1 MGDNVHRPITVVI
14 IDDDDIFRDGL
25 EGVLMDTDIEV
36 VGVYG
41 DHEECLRQIADQ
53 PPQVALIDLHF
64 YNWKRDGG
72 IDLIRQIKRLSPSTK
87 CVVLTAVDPDGNL
100 VPEAY
105 FAGAHGYL
113 RKGHTSGARLPDM
126 IKTVASDQ
134 YVFDAELA
142 QAILFRLES
151 VNSSNPW
158 QQSRSEVQLTKREKE
173 ILHLVAMGLENGKI
187 AEKLVIGVSTVKTHI
202 QNILKKL
209 QLHDR
214 EQAAVYFVMKNSF
227 RSENARKDED
237 HRRGK

>member
-1 MGDNVHRPITVVI
+1 MGNNDHRPITVVI
-14 IDDDDIFRDGL
+14 VDDDDIFRHGL
-25 EGVLMDTDIEV
+25 EGVLIDTDIEI

-41 DHEECLRQIADQ
+41 DHEECLRQIVDQ
-53 PPQVALIDLHF
+53 PPQVVLIDLHF

-87 CVVLTAVDPDGNL
+87 CIVLTAVDPDGNL
-100 VPEAY
+100 VPDAY

-113 RKGHTSGARLPDM
+113 RKGHTSGAHLPDM

-151 VNSSNPW
+151 VNASNPW
-158 QQSRSEVQLTKREKE
+158 QRGRSEVHLTEREKE
-173 ILHLVAMGLENGKI
+173 ILHLVARGLENGKI
-187 AEKLVIGVSTVKTHI
+187 AEELVIGVSTVKTHI

-209 QLHDR
+209 QFHDR
-214 EQAAVYFVMKNSF
+214 EQAAVYFVMKNSS
-227 RSENARKDED
+227 RSENARKDEE
-237 HRRGK
+237 